1 MLTLPRQLSEAL
13 RLTPA
18 QYAELCAANPEAVLE
33 LAADGH
39 LIEMTPAGGETGR
52 RIHQLA
58 VQLGLWARTQ
68 PGWCVFDSS
77 TGFLLPD
84 GSVLSPDASAVR
96 LERWQALSRDE
107 RQGFPPLCPE
117 LVVELASPSDR
128 LPDLRRKMAAYQAN
142 GARLGWLLLPDIRG
156 VEVWH
161 ASGEPQRLEGLAV
174 LEGEP
179 ELPGLR
185 LELEEIW
192 DG

>member
-1 MLTLPRQLSEAL
+1 
-13 RLTPA
+13 
-18 QYAELCAANPEAVLE
+18 
-33 LAADGH
+33 
-39 LIEMTPAGGETGR
+39 
-52 RIHQLA
+52 
-58 VQLGLWARTQ
+58 
-68 PGWCVFDSS
+68 
-77 TGFLLPD
+77 
-84 GSVLSPDASAVR
+84 
-96 LERWQALSRDE
+96 
-107 RQGFPPLCPE
+107 
-117 LVVELASPSDR
+117 
-128 LPDLRRKMAAYQAN
+128 MAAYQAN